1 MGDSQVSIHHVSRS
15 ERLYTHTHTHGKLV
29 TRNNVRLCAR
39 LIRYLDQ
46 RLNWHSI
53 AYRSLIVAH
62 PTKKLDSAWR
72 TDEFLASV
80 LVQLTIQR
88 LKASGGLT
96 YRWPK
101 FKVNKVSVKLA
112 FLPFLTASAFKILAE
127 RTNWIPEISDWISSS
142 SNKTVRRNEI
152 ITSRTRF
159 IPRVR

>member
-1 MGDSQVSIHHVSRS
+1 MGLLIWLNLFRDFKALRREQKEEDSQVSIHYVSRS
-15 ERLYTHTHTHGKLV
+15 C
-29 TRNNVRLCAR
+29 TRSKISGTNNVRCGNIRLCAR

-53 AYRSLIVAH
+53 ANRSLIAAH

-88 LKASGGLT
+88 LKASAGLT

-127 RTNWIPEISDWISSS
+127 RTNWIPKYRIE
-142 SNKTVRRNEI
+142 
-152 ITSRTRF
+152 
-159 IPRVR
+159 